1 MGKDIPQQKP
11 EREVSEKCRISNVLC
26 EHCSTKT
33 QCPKDQTTERLRNE
47 IIYLNNRISK
57 LEGKKKEAEQ
67 PVEAPP
73 KGPNEGTVAEQ
84 PPEPVPDS
92 TPKVETET
100 PPPAPQ

>member
-26 EHCSTKT
+26 EHCSTRT
-33 QCPKDQTTERLRNE
+33 QCPKDQVTERLRNE
-47 IIYLNNRISK
+47 IISLNNRLAK
-57 LEGKKKEAEQ
+57 LEGKKKEPELPAEV
-67 PVEAPP
+67 P
-73 KGPNEGTVAEQ
+73 PNEGTVAEQ